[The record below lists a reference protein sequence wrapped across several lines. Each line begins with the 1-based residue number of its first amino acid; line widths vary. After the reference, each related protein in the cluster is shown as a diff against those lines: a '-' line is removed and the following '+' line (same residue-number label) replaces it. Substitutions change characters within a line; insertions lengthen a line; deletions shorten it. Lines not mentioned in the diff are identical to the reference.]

1 MASAEEFK
9 AQGNAA
15 LQQGNITEAIE
26 CYTKAIN
33 TDGTN
38 HVYYSN
44 RSAAYLKQGNA
55 SNALSDA
62 ESCIAL
68 KPDFAKGFSRKGAAL
83 HGLKR
88 YNDSIKSYEDGL
100 IKFPGDKGLVS
111 GLEQVKQEKTGGNLR
126 GGGGMGG
133 GMGMGGMPGVNPMAS
148 LFGPELIARIA
159 MDPKLRVYLDDAEFM
174 AKLKLLQSDPN
185 QISSMLGDKRI
196 MEVFQMMLGGAGM
209 GMKGGPFGGEDE
221 ENVVEEKGEDSC
233 CSSGTC
239 SAPKTAA
246 SAPKVEEVKMEEDSS
261 DDEDFTPEEL
271 KERADKKKA
280 VEAKVKGNDLYK
292 NKKYEE
298 AIAAYDEAASL
309 DPTNMTFVSNKA
321 AVYFSQ
327 KDYDACIETCMKAF
341 EIGKNN
347 RAPFEDR
354 GKVLTRCGRAYHKKG
369 DIAMAITTLKDAQ
382 LESFNKDTQ
391 RLLKNWELDK
401 RKAETLAY
409 QNDDLAEEAKQR
421 GNEHFRAKNWV
432 VAVKEY
438 EDAIKR
444 APKNA
449 NLRNNLAAGLCKI
462 MDFNGAKREIDV
474 ALDLDPQYVKAWVQK
489 GNVEVLMKENHK
501 AMESYRKGLS
511 LDPANAG
518 CKQGLQ
524 KVQSMMMNNTNMSE
538 EERKERAEHAM
549 ADPEIQHILQDPIIR
564 QILQDLQENPASAQT
579 AMTDPTVRA
588 KIEKLIASGIL
599 QTG

>member
-1 MASAEEFK
+1 MSSAEEFK

-15 LQQGNITEAIE
+15 LQKGNITEAIE

-133 GMGMGGMPGVNPMAS
+133 GMGMGGMGGVNPMAS

-432 VAVKEY
+432 EAVKEY

-449 NLRNNLAAGLCKI
+449 NLRNNLAAALCKI

-474 ALDLDPQYVKAWVQK
+474 ALDLDPQYVKAWAQK
-489 GNVEVLMKENHK
+489 GNIEVLMKENHK